1 MVREQ
6 ARQEMNLPADHP
18 EVDNVVVRALE
29 RHRNLPETT
38 EMRRADGRWVKQSKR
53 RVADGRVVAVY
64 TDIIDAKRREAEIA
78 ESEERYRRVVEGSP
92 DAMMV
97 CCVDK
102 IVYANQASVRL
113 FGASSEAGL
122 VGLSR
127 QRLRIAGEEGLPEM
141 RSSGPGSAD
150 QLAQIESQKR
160 LRLGGSVVDVDVSSV
175 RILWYGEQA
184 L

>member
-1 MVREQ
+1 
-6 ARQEMNLPADHP
+6 
-18 EVDNVVVRALE
+18 
-29 RHRNLPETT
+29 
-38 EMRRADGRWVKQSKR
+38 
-53 RVADGRVVAVY
+53 
-64 TDIIDAKRREAEIA
+64 
-78 ESEERYRRVVEGSP
+78 
-92 DAMMV
+92 MMV
-97 CCVDK
+97 SCDDK

-160 LRLGGSVVDVDVSSV
+160 LRLDGSVVDVDVSSV

-184 L
+184 LLTTMRDVTSRIRAQAALEETERRLAAAASNFPGAIYQRLMDTDGNISYPFISRGYQGD